1 MSIRS
6 KSPGWVKERTDSVVF
21 SHAHGVSGR
30 WLPSTPHCAAIGK
43 PVGPTGQKL
52 GTSMQHEYY
61 HLPLHLIFP
70 RAVSKLFEQVVLVY
84 VKWMVSGGAVGI
96 IILAR
101 AVRKHS
107 G

>member
-1 MSIRS
+1 MWFSAMHMVYLADGYHPHHTVQPLE
-6 KSPGWVKERTDSVVF
+6 SP
-21 SHAHGVSGR
+21 
-30 WLPSTPHCAAIGK
+30 PM
-43 PVGPTGQKL
+43 GPTGQKL

-70 RAVSKLFEQVVLVY
+70 RAVSKLFEQVVFVY